1 MLKVLGSIFVI
12 GTTTLLGIQ
21 KGVSIRKN
29 YEELQ
34 YIQKLVYQI
43 QSEIR
48 YLRAPLGDIVVKLG
62 RESKAPYGEW
72 LLSLGN
78 DMASRSGKPF
88 SRLWEQGVRQHLGSL
103 RLPEQE
109 VERLCLLGNQLGN
122 ADMELQMQT
131 LSLYQQ
137 QLSQT
142 LEDLRKTMDNK
153 VKLSRCIGIISGI
166 FLVILLL

>member
-1 MLKVLGSIFVI
+1 MLKILGGIFVI
-12 GTTTLLGIQ
+12 GTTTLLGMQ
-21 KGVSIRKN
+21 KGASIRKV

-48 YLRAPLGDIVVKLG
+48 YLRAPLGDIVTKLA

-78 DMASRSGKPF
+78 DMESRSGKPF
-88 SRLWEQGVRQHLGSL
+88 SKLWEQGVRQHLGSL

-109 VERLCLLGNQLGN
+109 MDRLCLLGKQLGK

-142 LEDLRKTMDNK
+142 LEDLRNTMDNK
-153 VKLSRCIGIISGI
+153 VRLCRCIGIISGI
-166 FLVILLL
+166 FLVIMLL